1 MDAISYDHD
10 AFGKVIGGYVEEHRH
25 STVDAW
31 KKIYTRSGNETIF
44 KNSVTLLDN
53 IDVIVVNG
61 SQRKQALLDVFRK
74 HGITKLPD
82 GRAVEQVIIVH

>member
-1 MDAISYDHD
+1 
-10 AFGKVIGGYVEEHRH
+10 
-25 STVDAW
+25 
-31 KKIYTRSGNETIF
+31 
-44 KNSVTLLDN
+44 VTLLDN

-82 GRAVEQVIIVH
+82 GRTVEQVIIVH